1 MRAPVFGKRVEQVDL
16 LPLAGTPAA
25 GQLEV
30 LLLDVQH
37 DDRLAVIEQVG
48 NDDAHAL
55 ARTGRR
61 GKDHELLSA
70 QADQVAVELA
80 DDQAGIR
87 LLEHAVPG
95 QVAGIGERSEERRG
109 GKEGGSTGRVR
120 WSPDT

>member
-37 DDRLAVIEQVG
+37 DDRLAVIEQVVH
-48 NDDAHAL
+48 DDAHAL

-61 GKDHELLSA
+61 GTSHDMLSSHPA
-70 QADQVAVELA
+70 QFSVALSIDLA
-80 DDQAGIR
+80 VHHS
-87 LLEHAVPG
+87 LESALPSHL
-95 QVAGIGERSEERRG
+95 
-109 GKEGGSTGRVR
+109 STL
-120 WSPDT
+120 